1 VAQAPSGS
9 NPPAPPTL
17 PPSLPPLPPGG
28 RE

>member
-1 VAQAPSGS
+1 VAQALSGS